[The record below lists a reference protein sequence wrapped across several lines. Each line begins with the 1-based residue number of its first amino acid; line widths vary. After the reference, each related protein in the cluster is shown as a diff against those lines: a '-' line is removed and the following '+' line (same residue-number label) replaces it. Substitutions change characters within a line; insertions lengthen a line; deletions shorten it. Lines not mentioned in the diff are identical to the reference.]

1 MYTSARYMK
10 FFFSDQTFTWTS
22 VLEFPHWTSTYT
34 FRNTS
39 DLCFLPLNVYECI
52 SLLHFTKK
60 NNKKKKIALY
70 KNVKVLEDLK
80 AKSDK
85 PDKIKLSDNS
95 ESEELI
101 EYR

>member
-1 MYTSARYMK
+1 MY
-10 FFFSDQTFTWTS
+10 FSLT
-22 VLEFPHWTSTYT
+22 LY
-34 FRNTS
+34 
-39 DLCFLPLNVYECI
+39 
-52 SLLHFTKK
+52 
-60 NNKKKKIALY
+60 KKKPIALY
-70 KNVKVLEDLK
+70 ENVKVLEDLK

>member
-1 MYTSARYMK
+1 MNVFRSYTL
-10 FFFSDQTFTWTS
+10 Q
-22 VLEFPHWTSTYT
+22 
-34 FRNTS
+34 
-39 DLCFLPLNVYECI
+39 
-52 SLLHFTKK
+52 KK
-60 NNKKKKIALY
+60 NKKIALY

-95 ESEELI
+95 ESELI